1 MNILTK
7 IHIYLWITIV
17 ASLPALADES
27 LADCQIKEAT
37 PKVNIAL
44 YDEIIINRPVKAV
57 WEELRDF
64 PIWFFSSEGIKRVKG
79 EPVREVI
86 SQ

>member
-1 MNILTK
+1 MIA
-7 IHIYLWITIV
+7 IV
-17 ASLPALADES
+17 ES
-27 LADCQIKEAT
+27 LAIDTKET
-37 PKVNIAL
+37 IVNYQKQETISRINIAL
-44 YDEIIINRPVKAV
+44 YDEININRPIKAV